1 MLEWD
6 DLRHFLAIA
15 RHRTLT
21 GAAHAL
27 GVQQSTMGRR
37 LEAIELRAGARL
49 LEKTPSGFVLTA
61 SGEAILA
68 NVERIEAEALAI
80 ERAITGKDVKLD
92 GTVRL
97 TAVETLTVV
106 MLTPIVTAF
115 RAKYPG
121 IVIDLVTDMRPL
133 SLTKREAD
141 IALRLFRFTQHDL
154 AVRKVAE
161 FSTAI
166 YASRSYLDRRGMPDF
181 AAGAPGHDVL
191 QLNEEQ
197 MASPEMTWFAGIT
210 GQAKPALRAN
220 SRYALRAAAET
231 GMGLVC
237 LPCYLGASPELI
249 PLATPTVAPVREL
262 WMGVH
267 NDIRHAPRI
276 RAVTEFIAAGLK
288 QQMPLTTKAEASF
301 ACVAPANRHIRELA
315 IASPALFVD
324 A

>member
-15 RHRTLT
+15 RHGTLT
-21 GAAHAL
+21 AAARAL
-27 GVQQSTMGRR
+27 AVQQSTMGRR
-37 LEAIELRAGARL
+37 LEAMEERAGARL

-61 SGEAILA
+61 AGEAILG
-68 NVERIEAEALAI
+68 NVERIEAEALAV
-80 ERAITGKDVKLD
+80 ERAISGKDVRLD

-97 TAVETLTVV
+97 TAIESFTAVV
-106 MLTPIVTAF
+106 LTPIVTAF

-121 IVIDLVTDMRPL
+121 IMLDLLTDVRPL

-161 FSTAI
+161 FATAV
-166 YASRSYLDRRGMPDF
+166 YASRDYLDRVGVPDF

-191 QLNEEQ
+191 LLNEEL
-197 MASPEMTWFAGIT
+197 MTMPEMTWFAGFT
-210 GQAKPALRAN
+210 GQASVALRAN
-220 SRYALRAAAET
+220 SRYALCAAAEA
-231 GMGLVC
+231 GMGIVC
-237 LPCYLGASPELI
+237 LQRYLGDQAQLVPI
-249 PLATPTVAPVREL
+249 ATPTAAPLREL

-267 NDIRHAPRI
+267 NDIRHTPRI

-288 QQMPLTTKAEASF
+288 QQTQILN
-301 ACVAPANRHIRELA
+301 PA
-315 IASPALFVD
+315 
-324 A
+324 